1 MATRYSWF
9 LTWRG
14 IPILTGYQLPCVVV
28 PSSAWPRCHADRPPV
43 GSGCECR
50 PAEPHPKSPR
60 KRMPMKLYADLPGR
74 RATQLATD
82 VLVVAWVALWAH
94 LGRVVHDA
102 VLGLAAPARRLE
114 SAGAGFGRSMDDA
127 SRTLRG
133 VPVVGDQ
140 LHAPFDLAAA
150 AEHLALVLGWATAL
164 VPIILVAGAWFA
176 WRLRFARHATAA
188 QRLVDGD
195 ADVDL
200 FALRAMSRQPLP
212 RLARVSND
220 PVGAWRSGDRPVVRA
235 LAAIELKE
243 AGLRPPPLSQTR
255 R

>member
-1 MATRYSWF
+1 
-9 LTWRG
+9 
-14 IPILTGYQLPCVVV
+14 
-28 PSSAWPRCHADRPPV
+28 
-43 GSGCECR
+43 
-50 PAEPHPKSPR
+50 
-60 KRMPMKLYADLPGR
+60 MPMKLYADLPGR
-74 RATQLATD
+74 RAIQLAAD
-82 VLVVAWVALWAH
+82 LLVVAWVALWAH

-102 VLGLAAPARRLE
+102 VLQLAAPARRLE

-140 LHAPFDLAAA
+140 LHAPFDRAAATGTGIAGAGRDLAAA

-164 VPIILVAGAWFA
+164 VPIILVAGTWFV

-220 PVGAWRSGDRPVVRA
+220 PVGAWRAGDRPVVRA
-235 LAAIELKE
+235 LAAMELKE